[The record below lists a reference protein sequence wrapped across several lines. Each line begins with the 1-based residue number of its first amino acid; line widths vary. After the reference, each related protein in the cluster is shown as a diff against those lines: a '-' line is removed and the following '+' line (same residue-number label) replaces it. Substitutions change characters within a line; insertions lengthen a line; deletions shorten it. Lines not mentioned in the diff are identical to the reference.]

1 MFTISPLMFPSKSS
15 MLTSRSSLRFPNGLH
30 KALTL
35 SFDDGRDHDR
45 RFVRMLNGY
54 GIKATFHL
62 NSGFLGKEGYIG
74 KEEAGTLY
82 RGHEVSAHTV
92 SHPFLEQSP
101 PEQVVSQV
109 VEDRKALEA
118 LVHVP
123 IKGMSYPF
131 GTYNDQVVSLLRAV
145 GIEYA
150 RTVNSHGSF
159 HMPEDW
165 LCWHPTCHHKQMVE
179 FAEQF
184 VRLEERFSRMALLYV
199 WGHSYEFENDGN
211 WDLIERFGETVGG
224 REDIWY
230 ATNAEIYA
238 YADALKR
245 LRFSADSR
253 IVHNPSALSV
263 WISAEGD
270 PVEIPAGQTVR
281 L

>member
-1 MFTISPLMFPSKSS
+1 MRIQLD
-15 MLTSRSSLRFPNGLH
+15 RFPNGLH

-159 HMPEDW
+159 HMPKIGSAGIRPATTNKW
-165 LCWHPTCHHKQMVE
+165 WN
-179 FAEQF
+179 
-184 VRLEERFSRMALLYV
+184 SR
-199 WGHSYEFENDGN
+199 S
-211 WDLIERFGETVGG
+211 
-224 REDIWY
+224 
-230 ATNAEIYA
+230 
-238 YADALKR
+238 
-245 LRFSADSR
+245 SS
-253 IVHNPSALSV
+253 SV
-263 WISAEGD
+263 WNSGFRAWRFCTYGGTAMNSKTTGIG
-270 PVEIPAGQTVR
+270 I
-281 L
+281 